1 MNLIRVNLE
10 IEEMPVYKLDDW
22 VQILAWEG
30 DDSYVHSHLDIYRK
44 ELYFI
49 VEASNKLQWS
59 LNGVMHAFTL
69 F

>member
-1 MNLIRVNLE
+1 
-10 IEEMPVYKLDDW
+10 MPVYKLDDW